1 MLRICWH
8 GHACWEITN
17 EITLVTDPHD
27 GKSIGISAPDVAG
40 DIILV
45 SHDHYD
51 HNNVESVEKEES
63 IVKMDETEETVL
75 DILVKGVKSFHD
87 ESDGA
92 KRGENIIYLFSMDDI
107 SFCHLGDLGHELDED
122 AIQQIG
128 DVDVLFI
135 PVGGNFTI
143 DADQAWNVINGI
155 KSRIVVPMH
164 YKIGGLS
171 LPIAGVD
178 PFLDKNKLKI
188 LKVGSEIDIEREDL
202 PEDPE
207 IWIFTI

>member
-1 MLRICWH
+1 
-8 GHACWEITN
+8 
-17 EITLVTDPHD
+17 VTDPHD
-27 GKSIGISAPDVAG
+27 GKSIGISTPDVSG

-45 SHDHYD
+45 SHNHYD

-63 IVKMDETEETVL
+63 IVKMDEKEETIS
-75 DILVKGVKSFHD
+75 DILIKGVKSFHD
-87 ESDGA
+87 GSDGT

-128 DVDVLFI
+128 NVDVLFI

-143 DADQAWNVINGI
+143 DANQAWNVINGI
-155 KSRIVVPMH
+155 KPKIVVPMH

-178 PFLDKNKLKI
+178 PFLEKNMFKVLR
-188 LKVGSEIDIEREDL
+188 VGSEIDIEREDL